1 LMIILAIGM
10 SAVSLFYYLR
20 VLKAVYVTDPMDPR
34 PIPSPLLSKLIVGLL
49 AAGVVLLGCA
59 PDLIL
64 DKILQVIH
72 ASGI

>member
-1 LMIILAIGM
+1 
-10 SAVSLFYYLR
+10 
-20 VLKAVYVTDPMDPR
+20 VTDPMDPTQ
-34 PIPSPLLSKLIVGLL
+34 IPSPLLSKLIVGLL